1 MSCDVFILVYSIVFM
16 LTPMTIAFYFMISGI
31 RLDSA
36 RLGLIRLR

>member
-16 LTPMTIAFYFMISGI
+16 LTPMTIAFYFTVISGI

-36 RLGLIRLR
+36 RFGLMA